1 MKKPTLFA
9 AALALVIMAAPF
21 ESKGKDPEFK
31 PPGTE
36 ENAAVDQANAKLD
49 AVYKQLMGKLN
60 ADGQKAL
67 KEAERAW
74 IKWRDDEAML
84 TARVGGAVGGS
95 SMRVDFA
102 NAQLKLINQRMEVLG
117 KYIGEVEKEK

>member
-1 MKKPTLFA
+1 MKRPILFA
-9 AALALVIMAAPF
+9 AALAIVIMAAPF
-21 ESKGKDPEFK
+21 ESKGKEPEFK

-49 AVYKQLMGKLN
+49 AVYKKLMGKLD

-67 KEAERAW
+67 KEAERSW

-84 TARVGGAVGGS
+84 MARVGGAAGGS
-95 SMRVDFA
+95 AMRVDFA
-102 NAQLKLINQRMEVLG
+102 NAQLKLINQRMEVLSG
-117 KYIGEVEKEK
+117 YLKQSAGN